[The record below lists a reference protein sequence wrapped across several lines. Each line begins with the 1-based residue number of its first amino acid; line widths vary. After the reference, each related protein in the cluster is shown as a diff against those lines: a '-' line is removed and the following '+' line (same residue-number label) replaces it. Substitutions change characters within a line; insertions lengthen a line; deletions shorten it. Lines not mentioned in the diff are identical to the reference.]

1 TKNQR
6 YDALTSKIM
15 QKCLN
20 TDSNCVDVGS
30 HKGEVL
36 KEMRTLSPKGRHF
49 AFEPIPELFADLK
62 ARYNGNTTVYNF
74 ALSDVKGTTSF
85 QHVLSKPAYSG
96 LKLRSL
102 DHDPKIEEI
111 QVSTEKL
118 DNVIP
123 KDLNVDLIKID
134 VEGAELQVLTGA
146 KTILKEQQPVVI
158 FEHGL
163 GASDHYGTKPEDIY
177 QLLVE
182 ECGMEISLL
191 HSYLDESESLELE
204 SFKNQFYNGHNYYFV
219 AHPKR

>member
-1 TKNQR
+1 
-6 YDALTSKIM
+6 M
-15 QKCLN
+15 QKCLSQ
-20 TDSNCVDVGS
+20 DSNCVDVGS

-36 KEMRTLSPKGRHF
+36 REMRTLAPKGKHF

-74 ALSDVKGTTSF
+74 ALSDEKGTTSF

-102 DHDPKIEEI
+102 DHEPTIEEI

-118 DNVIP
+118 DNIIP
-123 KDLNVDLIKID
+123 EGLNVDLIKID
-134 VEGAELQVLTGA
+134 VEGAELQVLQGS
-146 KTILKEQQPVVI
+146 KNILKQHQPVVI

-182 ECGMEISLL
+182 DCGMEISLL
-191 HSYLDESESLELE
+191 NAFLDGEHSLELE
-204 SFKNQFYNGHNYYFV
+204 SFKNQFYKGHNYYFV